1 MPSKIVHASVL
12 VIAAVLVLGC
22 TIWAQS
28 SDADAAVVP
37 TTQTITAKSK
47 GTLGPILS
55 GSDPLGLNGASVGLT
70 VLVSESLSPKKHTS
84 TSATYTLPA
93 GAITVEEGNNKFSTT
108 SPSKL
113 IVKLTSTADILTL
126 SFVVSAEGE
135 QITVTDTAYLKAKSW
150 TTAVLKHPRVFKPSP
165 QKLTSAKTA
174 GGPGSQLK
182 YTIEGST
189 TVLGFAGTDSNS
201 AKADPVLPDEDQ
213 DSLDVDQ

>member
-12 VIAAVLVLGC
+12 VIAVVLVLGC

-108 SPSKL
+108 SPSNL

-135 QITVTDTAYLKAKSW
+135 QIAVTDTAYLKAKSW